1 MVGSYVE
8 VGDEINQHGDLP
20 LSSQFL
26 VMVQQFIWPFRPKRR
41 GSPQMTPLLLSL
53 CFYLP

>member
-8 VGDEINQHGDLP
+8 VEDEINQHGDLP

-26 VMVQQFIWPFRPKRR
+26 VMMQKLIWPFKQKSR